1 MARSYEWDEMFKKA
15 FGNDSRKFEY
25 FAYVDCRN
33 TELPIADF
41 LVTIDASRGRFT
53 SPQTL
58 QSQNLLT
65 DLLKSTS

>member
-1 MARSYEWDEMFKKA
+1 MFKKA
-15 FGNDSRKFEY
+15 FGNDGRKLAY

-41 LVTIDASRGRFT
+41 LVTIESSRGRFT

-58 QSQNLLT
+58 QSQTLLT
-65 DLLKSTS
+65 DLLNSTS